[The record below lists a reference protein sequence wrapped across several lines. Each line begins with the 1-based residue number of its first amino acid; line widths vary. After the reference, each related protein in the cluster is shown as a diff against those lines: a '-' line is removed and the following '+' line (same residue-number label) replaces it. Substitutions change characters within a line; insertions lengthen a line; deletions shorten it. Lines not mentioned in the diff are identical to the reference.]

1 MYYDDLSVSNPILQ
15 KKTVFKNCFCFLVGG
30 PSEDVHTPLPVHSS
44 AASGRDAKD
53 PGLATQ
59 SLQSPRR

>member
-1 MYYDDLSVSNPILQ
+1 MMIVCLKSDFT
-15 KKTVFKNCFCFLVGG
+15 KKNCFQKLFLFLVGG

-44 AASGRDAKD
+44 AASGRVTKD